1 MRSLVALAAL
11 AVADAGKKAKGE
23 YSWDQAKCLFKK
35 RKIVFLGDSNTRFFS
50 FQFATFLEKG
60 EYRSDDYDKWGE
72 PGDDYD
78 KEYEDETWT
87 DWSRKSKK
95 SATHAQHLVKTY
107 DDLDSRH
114 TFFFLQK
121 TWFGDETTKE
131 ENMDDIAAKV
141 KKDKVDIVVMNSGWW
156 DLKGWGEKDYDDCG
170 EDWEDD
176 CGDAYE
182 RDAARFDPTSICARD
197 VKKAADEIFS
207 GAKAAVWRDCSCCGD
222 ETSHEK
228 SVKRLNAIAKDV
240 MDDRGYPVAEIFD
253 LYGKKDLDDATVDG
267 THATPE
273 YYHAW
278 TMKIMTG
285 VEAQLKT
292 GCLGD
297 SYEDDEPASC
307 PGLEAVASD
316 GCPADAD
323 LVTCDDASL
332 QPGDLCEGD
341 GECGTD
347 KKLNNCPD
355 GTAARGRV
363 YEGYG
368 CTTWNGLL
376 ARCRDDADWR
386 AAQYCRFSCD
396 ELGVGY
402 DGFTCAAPS
411 PTPAPSTPAPTA
423 RNCPVLEA
431 ISSNACPDDAPRSAC
446 DAAGLLPG
454 DFCSGDGE
462 CATDEALDN
471 CGAADVRAAQG
482 SNPMKRTAAPA
493 RANPVKAGALA
504 EEAPPEEDD
513 DVRRLRELRSRRD
526 EPWVASRATP
536 PGRTPGRTPR
546 LSVSGAD
553 NGYRED
559 LARLAQLQRSANR
572 GRRAPPRVEETEED
586 DDASRLRNLTERRA
600 PRARAP
606 PPRSA
611 PRAARRPA
619 RDASLFRREGA
630 WASLRRSSSR
640 RRADR
645 IQTYATAVDAFPAG
659 FAGELDLVPG
669 DRITILDSNDDEWWR
684 GETPDGAVGVFP
696 CSHIDNVSA
705 DPRG

>member
-1 MRSLVALAAL
+1 MRSLVALAVL

-35 RKIVFLGDSNTRFFS
+35 RKIVFLGDSNTRYFS

-78 KEYEDETWT
+78 KKYEDETWT

-95 SATHAQHLVKTY
+95 SAAHAQHLVKTY
-107 DDLDSRH
+107 DDLDSQH
-114 TFFFLQK
+114 TFYFLQK

-156 DLKGWGEKDYDDCG
+156 DLKDWGEKDYDECG

-182 RDAARFDPTSICARD
+182 RD

-207 GAKAAVWRDCSCCGD
+207 EAKAAVWRDCSCCGD

-228 SVKRLNAIAKDV
+228 SVKRLNDIAKDV
-240 MDDRGYPVAEIFD
+240 MDDRGYPVARVFD

-273 YYHAW
+273 YYHEW
-278 TMKIMTG
+278 TMKIMAG

-297 SYEDDEPASC
+297 DYEDEDEPASC
-307 PGLEAVASD
+307 PGLKAVAAED
-316 GCPADAD
+316 CPADAD
-323 LVTCDDASL
+323 RAPCDDASL
-332 QPGDLCEGD
+332 RPGDLCEGD

-347 KKLNNCPD
+347 SDLDNCAHDGARVADVYEVLGPD
-355 GTAARGRV
+355 GAPTATPRPFAFSTPRPSRRPTPRPSRTPTPRPTPRPSAAVACDNRASPYMDANGH
-363 YEGYG
+363 G

-446 DAAGLLPG
+446 DGAGLLPG

-471 CGAADVRAAQG
+471 CGAAD
-482 SNPMKRTAAPA
+482 
-493 RANPVKAGALA
+493 
-504 EEAPPEEDD
+504 
-513 DVRRLRELRSRRD
+513 
-526 EPWVASRATP
+526 
-536 PGRTPGRTPR
+536 
-546 LSVSGAD
+546 
-553 NGYRED
+553 
-559 LARLAQLQRSANR
+559 
-572 GRRAPPRVEETEED
+572 RVEINRWFGGSPPNFRTLYLGHIEVDSADFWTN
-586 DDASRLRNLTERRA
+586 RLL
-600 PRARAP
+600 
-606 PPRSA
+606 S
-611 PRAARRPA
+611 
-619 RDASLFRREGA
+619 
-630 WASLRRSSSR
+630 SSSR
-640 RRADR
+640 R
-645 IQTYATAVDAFPAG
+645 TAKKSGPSCS
-659 FAGELDLVPG
+659 
-669 DRITILDSNDDEWWR
+669 ITRTLKS
-684 GETPDGAVGVFP
+684 G
-696 CSHIDNVSA
+696 
-705 DPRG
+705 

>member
-95 SATHAQHLVKTY
+95 SATHAQHLKA
-107 DDLDSRH
+107 
-114 TFFFLQK
+114 
-121 TWFGDETTKE
+121 WFGEATKE

-285 VEAQLKT
+285 ADVYVVLR
-292 GCLGD
+292 
-297 SYEDDEPASC
+297 ASAATAAGSSKKSSG
-307 PGLEAVASD
+307 GLSSSLLIVLFVVAVAFLGGAVGLAVCVCCRPGRPSN
-316 GCPADAD
+316 P
-323 LVTCDDASL
+323 VWKSNL
-332 QPGDLCEGD
+332 QP
-341 GECGTD
+341 
-347 KKLNNCPD
+347 
-355 GTAARGRV
+355 
-363 YEGYG
+363 
-368 CTTWNGLL
+368 
-376 ARCRDDADWR
+376 
-386 AAQYCRFSCD
+386 
-396 ELGVGY
+396 
-402 DGFTCAAPS
+402 
-411 PTPAPSTPAPTA
+411 
-423 RNCPVLEA
+423 
-431 ISSNACPDDAPRSAC
+431 
-446 DAAGLLPG
+446 
-454 DFCSGDGE
+454 DFNVE
-462 CATDEALDN
+462 PDEAER
-471 CGAADVRAAQG
+471 G
-482 SNPMKRTAAPA
+482 A
-493 RANPVKAGALA
+493 RAREPHGRA
-504 EEAPPEEDD
+504 EEAPPEDD
-513 DVRRLRELRSRRD
+513 DVRRLRELRSQRD

-536 PGRTPGRTPR
+536 SGRTPGRTPR

-572 GRRAPPRVEETEED
+572 GRRAPPRVEEKEED
-586 DDASRLRNLTERRA
+586 DDASRLRNLTERRQRA
-600 PRARAP
+600 ARRRPRPRARAAAGARRREP
-606 PPRSA
+606 LPPRGRVGVAPPVELAA
-611 PRAARRPA
+611 PRGPHPDL
-619 RDASLFRREGA
+619 RDG
-630 WASLRRSSSR
+630 R
-640 RRADR
+640 RR
-645 IQTYATAVDAFPAG
+645 FPG
-659 FAGELDLVPG
+659 FAGSLVPG

-684 GETPDGAVGVFP
+684 GETPDGAVGAPGPTWRAAPRAAGRAGCAGFAAAGAGAARAAP
-696 CSHIDNVSA
+696 PQSA
-705 DPRG
+705 LWRLQQATLQ